1 MTYLFNKPSAFANEL
16 IEGFVAAHAA
26 KVRQVPGGVVRSTRS
41 KPGSVAVVIGGG
53 SGHYPAFAGLVGQG
67 MAHGAAMGNLFAS
80 PSAQQI
86 CTVARAANNGG
97 GVLLTFG
104 NYAGDVL
111 HFGLARDRLI
121 AEGIPCEIVLVT
133 DDISSASKAEREKRR
148 GVAGDLVVFKA
159 ASVAAEQGLSLAEVT
174 RIARLANQ
182 RIRSFGVAFS
192 GCTLPGADHP
202 LFSVPQGRMALGM
215 GIHGEPGIGESDI
228 PTADELAE
236 VLVKSLLDELPD
248 DVANARGQ
256 RVGVILN
263 GLGSVKYEELFVVYR
278 RIAQLLSEA
287 GIEAVDAEVGEFVT
301 SFNMAGASLTLFW
314 LDEELEA
321 LWRAPADAPAFRK
334 GSVIAAEP
342 LEARKI
348 DEAII
353 VNVPHASN
361 ASKKAAQCMVGVL
374 NNLAQTIVTHADELG
389 RIDAVAGDGDHG
401 IGMERGALAAAEKA
415 AEMLLRGAGAGTLL
429 QQSADAWADRAGGTS
444 GALWGMAL
452 NALGTVFGDEKYPDA
467 HSVAEGVRK
476 AKEGIM
482 HFGKARVGDKT
493 LVDVLVP
500 FSDTLSARVQAGDDF
515 ALAWELAAQEAD
527 TQAKATAHLRPKM
540 GRARPLAEKSLG
552 TPDAGAVSLALI
564 VNALLPLFSGT
575 KSSPITPR
583 EEQV

>member
-41 KPGSVAVVIGGG
+41 APGTVAVVIGGG

-86 CTVARAANNGG
+86 LSVARAANNGG

-121 AEGIPCEIVLVT
+121 SEGIPCEIVLVT

-159 ASVAAEQGLSLAEVT
+159 AAVAAEQGHSLEEVT

-202 LFSVPQGRMALGM
+202 LFTVPQGKMALGM

-248 DVANARGQ
+248 DIASAKGQ

-278 RIAQLLSEA
+278 RIAQLLDQA
-287 GIEAVDAEVGEFVT
+287 GIVAVDAEVGEFVT

-314 LDEELEA
+314 LDDELET

-342 LEARKI
+342 LEAQETVAVETI
-348 DEAII
+348 AI
-353 VNVPHASN
+353 PAAS
-361 ASKKAAQCMVGVL
+361 AESKKAAQCLVGVL
-374 NNLAQTIVTHADELG
+374 NTLAQTVVTHADELG
-389 RIDAVAGDGDHG
+389 RIDAIAGDGDHG

-415 AEMLLRGAGAGTLL
+415 AEMQLRGVGAGTLL
-429 QQSADAWADRAGGTS
+429 QHAADAWADRAGGTS

-467 HSVAEGVRK
+467 ASVAEGVRK

-500 FSDTLSARVQAGDDF
+500 FSDTLSARVERGDDF
-515 ALAWELAAQEAD
+515 GTAWRLAAQEAD
-527 TQAKATAHLRPKM
+527 LQAKATSALTPKV
-540 GRARPLAEKSLG
+540 GRARPLAEKSIG

-564 VNALLPLFSGT
+564 VNALLPLFASRASGSV
-575 KSSPITPR
+575 KPH
-583 EEQV
+583 EEQI